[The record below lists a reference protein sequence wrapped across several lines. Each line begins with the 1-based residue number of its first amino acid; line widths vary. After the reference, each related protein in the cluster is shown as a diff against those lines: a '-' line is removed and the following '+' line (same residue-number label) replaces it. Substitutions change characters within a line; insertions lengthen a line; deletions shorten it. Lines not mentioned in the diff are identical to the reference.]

1 MKIFR
6 ALIIGIL
13 IWFTGVATF
22 IGAFFLPILENREL
36 QSNIA
41 LFLAIG
47 PIVWYASH
55 GYYNSKS
62 KTNGLLIGAIF
73 FAISGLLDAL
83 ITVPFLLAPYG
94 ATHAEFFTDP
104 GFWLIGMIFIGVTT
118 VFYYKRVR
126 TNSLTQNL

>member
-6 ALIIGIL
+6 ALTIGIL
-13 IWFTGVATF
+13 IWFLGVVTF
-22 IGAFFLPILENREL
+22 VTAFFLPILENREL

-41 LFLAIG
+41 LFMAIV
-47 PIVWYASH
+47 PIVWFASYA
-55 GYYNSKS
+55 YYKSGS
-62 KTNGLLIGAIF
+62 KTHGLIIGTIF
-73 FAISGLLDAL
+73 FAISGALDAL

-118 VFYYKRVR
+118 LFYYRKVQ
-126 TNSLTQNL
+126 TNTQTQKL